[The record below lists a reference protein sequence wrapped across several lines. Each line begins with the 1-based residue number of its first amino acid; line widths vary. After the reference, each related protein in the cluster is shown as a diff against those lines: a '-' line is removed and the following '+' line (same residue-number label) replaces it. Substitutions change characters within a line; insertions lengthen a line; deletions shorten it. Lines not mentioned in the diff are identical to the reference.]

1 MAERGPK
8 GWIPIMPAS
17 CNRYDRM
24 SSWKIL
30 CDFDGT
36 IAVEDVI
43 DSLLDRYG
51 RPGWETLERDWR
63 AGRIGSRECMSGQV
77 ALLDMSREELDA
89 HLSSLWIDHAFPAFV
104 ARARELDTP
113 IRVVS
118 DGLDYAIHKILGR
131 YGLDDLPLA
140 ANHLS
145 STAPRRW
152 QLSSPYQAAGC
163 ASGTCKC
170 ACVTSARQARPKT
183 LLIGDGASDFCAAD
197 RVDFVFA
204 KHRLIEH
211 CRAAGIPY
219 VPITGFEDALELL
232 PKLLDGT
239 LTAHNF
245 EHLAHEPLAL
255 L

>member
-1 MAERGPK
+1 MT
-8 GWIPIMPAS
+8 GWT
-17 CNRYDRM
+17 
-24 SSWKIL
+24 IL

-36 IAVEDVI
+36 ISVEDVI
-43 DSLLDRYG
+43 DSLLDRFG
-51 RPGWETLERDWR
+51 RPGWEALEQDWR
-63 AGRIGSRECMSGQV
+63 AGRIGSRECMTGQV
-77 ALLDMSREELDA
+77 ALLDMTREDLDE

-104 ARARELDTP
+104 AQARELSTP

-140 ANHLS
+140 ANHL
-145 STAPRRW
+145 APATPPKSVAAHLAVPGRRLPQW
-152 QLSSPYQAAGC
+152 YLQVRLVAE
-163 ASGTCKC
+163 
-170 ACVTSARQARPKT
+170 QARKGGTKT

-232 PKLLDGT
+232 PRLLDGS
-239 LTAHNF
+239 
-245 EHLAHEPLAL
+245 L
-255 L
+255 LSRACTG